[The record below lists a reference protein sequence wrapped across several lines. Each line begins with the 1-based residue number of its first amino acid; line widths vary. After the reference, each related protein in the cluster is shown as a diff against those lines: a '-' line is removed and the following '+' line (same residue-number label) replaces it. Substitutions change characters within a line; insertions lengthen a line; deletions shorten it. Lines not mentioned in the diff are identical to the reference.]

1 MSARSWSDGGLCL
14 KHWGRYGTGSYWV
27 WRRVFIE
34 EIGPIVTDKRPPASG
49 PDVYDIFTAISS
61 VLKQL

>member
-14 KHWGRYGTGSYWV
+14 RHYGTGSYWV

-34 EIGPIVTDKRPPASG
+34 EIGPIVTDKRSPASG
-49 PDVYDIFTAISS
+49 PDVYDIFTAIPI